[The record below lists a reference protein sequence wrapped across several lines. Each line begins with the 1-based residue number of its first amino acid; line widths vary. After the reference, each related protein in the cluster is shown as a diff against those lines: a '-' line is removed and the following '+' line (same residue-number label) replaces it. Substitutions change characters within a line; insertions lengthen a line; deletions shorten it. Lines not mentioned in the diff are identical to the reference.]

1 MSKARNKLDK
11 WIANADDADDLAE
24 ALTAWFEDDPDDDE
38 LEDMT
43 LEIATRLLATDDD
56 EGDDE

>member
-1 MSKARNKLDK
+1 MSKARSKLDK
-11 WIANADDADDLAE
+11 WIANADDAEDLAE
-24 ALTAWFEDDPDDDE
+24 ALTAWLEDDPGDDE

-43 LEIATRLLATDDD
+43 LEIATRLLANDDS